1 MVQLFQSS
9 LLVYR
14 KRGVLILMPPAGEV
28 HELDKGKPFVSQL
41 SIFVGAD
48 VKFF

>member
-28 HELDKGKPFVSQL
+28 HELDKGISQL
-41 SIFVGAD
+41 SIFVGAG